1 MSQFPPQFPQQ
12 PVPRQFRMPAPP
24 GSGTEDQSR
33 QQSTQPQSI
42 PLHHYAPQTPMQS
55 MPPAPKPKHHLRKG
69 WIMVAGIV
77 VVVAL
82 FAAVAGILHT
92 HEQNSVPTS
101 TIQGK
106 VTRPSSQPTQTVDH
120 PTAQPT
126 SAPTQAAVSI
136 TQAILGADLSTFT
149 AKYGQVI
156 TVQGGYYTFKANGIE
171 VMFAGNDPPPYATRA
186 LAIVYNPPSGH
197 LLSVS
202 DATNACAALSPSDAH
217 YLYSL
222 TLTGAVERV
231 YFSAS
236 LAKQFP
242 ASEFV
247 DGHLKATKP
256 GTFGIVLNY
265 GPGSNT
271 QVASCSTQVS
281 LQGN

>member
-12 PVPRQFRMPAPP
+12 PEPRQFRVPAPP

-42 PLHHYAPQTPMQS
+42 PLHHYAPQSPIPS
-55 MPPAPKPKHHLRKG
+55 MPPAPKPKRHLRKP
-69 WIMVAGIV
+69 WIGVAGVGV
-77 VVVAL
+77 VVVL
-82 FAAVAGILHT
+82 FAAVAGILHA
-92 HEQNSVPTS
+92 HQNSVPAS

-106 VTRPSSQPTQTVDH
+106 VTQPTSQPTQTVDH
-120 PTAQPT
+120 PTAHPT
-126 SAPTQAAVSI
+126 SVPTQPGASI
-136 TQAILGADLSTFT
+136 TPAILGADLSTFT

-186 LAIVYNPPSGH
+186 LTIVYNPPSGH
-197 LLSVS
+197 ELGVS

-236 LAKQFP
+236 LARQFP

-281 LQGN
+281 L